1 MWAGATLKPLL
12 EDESQMCI
20 WKSGL
25 NLGIA
30 TVFFVCV
37 ALTISCCMLVVSVV
51 SYIKQYAQEA
61 ALIVSTGA
69 AVAVTRLHLRSLNRI
84 FVVTYTSFGL
94 SAVLLIVLFVGMPA
108 RIPYVRSPLIAAEA
122 HPERRLSA
130 PSCAEQCHFAGA
142 SVGLPCSV
150 FSRLDCSFLEAH
162 GCSGCRGCCDM
173 GAKAIA
179 GPTRKR
185 LAEETLDGEA
195 PLEEEEEA
203 AAEEEEELEYLVDLF
218 DGSQTITCIDPRDP
232 IANERYDG
240 PSFLSCALQTVS

>member
-1 MWAGATLKPLL
+1 
-12 EDESQMCI
+12 
-20 WKSGL
+20 
-25 NLGIA
+25 
-30 TVFFVCV
+30 
-37 ALTISCCMLVVSVV
+37 
-51 SYIKQYAQEA
+51 
-61 ALIVSTGA
+61 
-69 AVAVTRLHLRSLNRI
+69 
-84 FVVTYTSFGL
+84 
-94 SAVLLIVLFVGMPA
+94 
-108 RIPYVRSPLIAAEA
+108 
-122 HPERRLSA
+122 
-130 PSCAEQCHFAGA
+130 
-142 SVGLPCSV
+142 
-150 FSRLDCSFLEAH
+150 
-162 GCSGCRGCCDM
+162 M